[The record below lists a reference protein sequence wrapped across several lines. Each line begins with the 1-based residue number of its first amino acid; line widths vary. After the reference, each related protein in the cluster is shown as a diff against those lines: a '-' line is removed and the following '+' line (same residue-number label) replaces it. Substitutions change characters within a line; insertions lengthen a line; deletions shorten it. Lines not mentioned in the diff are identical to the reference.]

1 MCLLVGAV
9 ACGNNAKKD
18 SCAKAQTECCSKD
31 KAECSPKTKGE
42 CCEADKKACCSKEKD
57 KIVIL
62 HASMEIKPEFIED
75 FKEIAKALVDS
86 TRKEEGCIS
95 YTLLQDVYNPTIFTF
110 YEEYKNMDA
119 VKFHSSQ
126 QYLKDFSK
134 LREPMMEK
142 RIGVKK
148 YCAAAVE

>member
-1 MCLLVGAV
+1 MRKLILKSSMVLCLLVGAV
-9 ACGNNAKKD
+9 ACGNTVKKD
-18 SCAKAQTECCSKD
+18 SCPKAQTECCSKV
-31 KAECSPKTKGE
+31 EN
-42 CCEADKKACCSKEKD
+42 

-62 HASMEIKPEFIED
+62 HASMEIKPKFIED
-75 FKEIAKALVDS
+75 FKEIAKPLVDN
-86 TRKEEGCIS
+86 TCKEEGCIS

>member
-9 ACGNNAKKD
+9 ACGNTTKKD
-18 SCAKAQTECCSKD
+18 SCPKAQKEY
-31 KAECSPKTKGE
+31 
-42 CCEADKKACCSKEKD
+42 CEVSKKACWPKEKN

-75 FKEIAKALVDS
+75 FKGIAKALVDS
-86 TRKEEGCIS
+86 TRKEDGCIS
-95 YTLLQDVYNPTIFTF
+95 YTLLQDAYNPTIFTF
-110 YEEYKNMDA
+110 YEEYKNIDA
-119 VKFHSSQ
+119 VRFHSSQ

-148 YCAAAVE
+148 YCAVAVE